1 VPAYD
6 FLIIGS
12 GVAGAGVAYEL
23 AKDAGVALLERED
36 AHGYHTT
43 GRSAALYIETYGNA
57 VIRGLTRASRGFF
70 EAPPAGFAAAPLLS
84 PRGVL
89 HIARADQLAGL
100 DALRQ
105 TTEAEGGEMAPLDR
119 EAVLARVPV
128 LRPDYV
134 AAGLLEPSAMDM
146 DVAAIHQGFLAGA
159 KARGADIRT
168 DCEVT
173 AIAREGAGWRVS
185 LASGEAF
192 AARVVIDA
200 AGAWADRVA
209 ALAGVRGVGLQP
221 MRRTAMML
229 DPPPGVEIRDW
240 PAVIDVDELFY
251 FKPDAG
257 RILASPADE
266 TPSEPCDA
274 APEEL
279 DVAICIDRVQQA
291 ADIPVRRVARAWA
304 GLRSFV
310 ADRSPV
316 IGFDPDAPGFF
327 WLAGQGGYGVQTA
340 AAAARTA
347 AALARGA
354 DVPAD
359 VAAQGVEAAALS
371 PARLGSHR
379 S

>member
-1 VPAYD
+1 MPVHD
-6 FLIIGS
+6 FLIVGS
-12 GVAGAGVAYEL
+12 GVAGAGAAYEL
-23 AKDAGVALLERED
+23 ARDADVLLLERED

-57 VIRGLTRASRGFF
+57 LIRGLTRASRSFF
-70 EAPPAGFAAAPLLS
+70 EAPPEGFAAAPLLS

-89 HIARADQLAGL
+89 HIARADQLA
-100 DALRQ
+100 AL
-105 TTEAEGGEMAPLDR
+105 AEVPEKAQGGETIALDR
-119 EAVLARVPV
+119 EAVLARVPA

-134 AAGLLEPSAMDM
+134 AAGILEPSAMDM
-146 DVAAIHQGFLAGA
+146 DVAAIHQGFLSGA

-168 DCEVT
+168 GCEVA
-173 AIAREGAGWRVS
+173 AIVRDGGIWRVTC
-185 LASGEAF
+185 ASRETFEAK
-192 AARVVIDA
+192 VVIDA

-209 ALAGVRGVGLQP
+209 ALAGVRTVGLQP

-229 DPPPGVEIRDW
+229 DPPPGMEIRDW

-266 TPSEPCDA
+266 TPSDPCDA

-279 DVAICIDRVQQA
+279 DVAICVDRVQQA
-291 ADIPVRRVARAWA
+291 ADIPVRRVARSWA

-316 IGFDPDAPGFF
+316 IGFDADAPGFF

-347 AALARGA
+347 AALARGEA
-354 DVPAD
+354 VPAD
-359 VAAQGVEAAALS
+359 VAAQDVTAEALS
-371 PARLGSHR
+371 PSRLR
-379 S
+379 